1 MDASRNYFIVKNS
14 VILNIDAGLQVDIK
28 LRAQLFE
35 GRLALSYL
43 NPALIN
49 PVQHFIVVYFSKEN
63 EDQ

>member
-35 GRLALSYL
+35 GRSALSYV

-49 PVQHFIVVYFSKEN
+49 PVQYFIVVYFSKEN

>member
-1 MDASRNYFIVKNS
+1 MDASRNYFIVKNTI
-14 VILNIDAGLQVDIK
+14 ILNIDAGLQVDIK
-28 LRAQLFE
+28 LRVQFFE

-49 PVQHFIVVYFSKEN
+49 PVQYVIVVYFNKEN

>member
-1 MDASRNYFIVKNS
+1 MDASRNDFIVKNS

-49 PVQHFIVVYFSKEN
+49 PVQYFIVVYFSKEN

>member
-1 MDASRNYFIVKNS
+1 MDALRNDFIVKNS

-49 PVQHFIVVYFSKEN
+49 PVQYFIVVYFSKEN

>member
-1 MDASRNYFIVKNS
+1 MDASRNYFIVNNS

-49 PVQHFIVVYFSKEN
+49 PVQYFIVVYFSKEN

>member
-49 PVQHFIVVYFSKEN
+49 PVQYFINVYFSKEN

>member
-1 MDASRNYFIVKNS
+1 MDASRNYFIVKNTI
-14 VILNIDAGLQVDIK
+14 ILNIDARLQVDIK

-43 NPALIN
+43 NPALII
-49 PVQHFIVVYFSKEN
+49 PVQYVIVVHCNKET